1 MRRQLPLVVALT
13 AAATIVFG
21 CASPGSSTAPTTAGG
36 TTGPTTAAEATVIP
50 GGLLDK
56 IKKAGK
62 IVVST
67 DPAYP
72 PQSEQVNGVFQ
83 GFDIDVATEVAKR
96 LGVTVEWQTPEWTA
110 ITAGS
115 WGGRWDMSVGSMTI
129 TPDRAKVL
137 DFSPPYYYTP
147 AQMAASTHSG
157 VTTIDGLTG
166 KTVCAGDGTTYY
178 QWLTGTLDFGPGGKP
193 APPPAGITATTL
205 PSDRDCAVQWQQGRF
220 DFDGWLSSITT
231 VEGAIK
237 DGLPL
242 VKVGDPV
249 YLEPLAIAVDKSGPN
264 DADFIAW
271 LKPTIEAMR
280 ADGTLKAFSQKWFK
294 ADFTTSTQ

>member
-1 MRRQLPLVVALT
+1 MRRPLPFAVALT
-13 AAATIVFG
+13 AAATILFG
-21 CASPGSSTAPTTAGG
+21 CTAPGASTAPTSAGG
-36 TTGPTTAAEATVIP
+36 SVAPTQPTAVA

-56 IKKAGK
+56 ILKAGK
-62 IVVST
+62 VVVST

-72 PQSEQVNGVFQ
+72 PQSELTADGTYQ

-96 LGVTVEWQTPEWTA
+96 LGVTVEWQTPSWDA
-110 ITAGS
+110 ITAGG

-129 TPDRAKVL
+129 TPKRAKAL

-157 VTTIDGLTG
+157 ITTLAALSG
-166 KTVCAGDGTTYY
+166 KTVCAGESTTYY
-178 QWLTGTLDFGPGGKP
+178 EWLTGTLDFGPAGKP
-193 APPPAGITATTL
+193 APPPSGITTVTL
-205 PSDRDCAVQWQQGRF
+205 PSDRDCATQWQQGRF
-220 DFDGWLSSITT
+220 DFEGWLSSITT

-271 LKPTIEAMR
+271 LKPTIDAMH
-280 ADGTLKAFSQKWFK
+280 ADGTLKAFSEKWFK
-294 ADFTTSTQ
+294 ADFTTATQ